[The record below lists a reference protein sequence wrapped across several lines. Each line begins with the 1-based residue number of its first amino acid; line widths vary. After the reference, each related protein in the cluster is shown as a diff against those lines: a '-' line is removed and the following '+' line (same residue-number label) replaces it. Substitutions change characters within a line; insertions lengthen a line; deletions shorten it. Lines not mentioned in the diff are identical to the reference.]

1 MRAAGATTAV
11 AAPDAPERGASLGA
25 ARAGAPRARIA
36 FENFGRELSGRAP
49 QTFFSHFLN
58 AASPTHGQL
67 TRRAR
72 SYLLPPLSLQPRDRC
87 TRCVARRPL
96 GRQRGELFGEARL
109 RHIEAVARQAGRQHR
124 MRNGPRCGGQ
134 GRAGLRV
141 RLRVG
146 SGPRGQG
153 PTLVAGCMR
162 DTSAR
167 VVWHAAVERAKVP
180 EQQPACRACG
190 HDHLPH
196 GHRVVLEPA
205 ARPRAFHRRR
215 VPAQWAAGVLRR
227 DGAT

>member
-11 AAPDAPERGASLGA
+11 AARDAPERGASLGA

-153 PTLVAGCMR
+153 PTLLRG
-162 DTSAR
+162 
-167 VVWHAAVERAKVP
+167 
-180 EQQPACRACG
+180 ACVI
-190 HDHLPH
+190 P
-196 GHRVVLEPA
+196 
-205 ARPRAFHRRR
+205 RR
-215 VPAQWAAGVLRR
+215 VSFGMPRWSVRKSQSSSPPAGHAGTTISPMATASSSSLRLGPARSTAAAYLPSGRQ
-227 DGAT
+227 AC